1 MNEGIDIA
9 FGAAK
14 MAAKDNRTASIVV
27 HGLSAGYNAGQI
39 GYYRYRL
46 AECQM
51 VMCYGGSIVS
61 SQEMKQYRWELGKHI
76 LLGLADVVSLFV
88 IGLSEYSGR

>member
-14 MAAKDNRTASIVV
+14 LAAKDNRTASIVV

-46 AECQM
+46 A
-51 VMCYGGSIVS
+51 
-61 SQEMKQYRWELGKHI
+61 
-76 LLGLADVVSLFV
+76 DVVSLFV
-88 IGLSEYSGR
+88 IGFAGYSGR